1 MEHTIKLVTATTTV
15 LDPVPRHLVHHR
27 LMKKIKSPWYGIA
40 WIVVWTVALV
50 WFLRSGMFD
59 FRESVG
65 LALIWLILVGVTV
78 YLIVQN
84 LRLRSRSRR

>member
-1 MEHTIKLVTATTTV
+1 
-15 LDPVPRHLVHHR
+15 
-27 LMKKIKSPWYGIA
+27 MKKIKSPWYGVV
-40 WIVVWTVALV
+40 WIIIWTVALV
-50 WFLRSGMFD
+50 WFLSSGMFN

-65 LALIWLILVGVTV
+65 LGLVWSILVGVTV